1 MKMKSNSL
9 IHKLTNMKRF
19 SKCILSII
27 LIPVLPLI
35 FFSSCKIEPFPDPN
49 NPGAGAI
56 SANPTPGEIQNLVT
70 GIESGIRDNINF
82 YLDDAGVIGREI
94 YRFSSSDPRFTSDLL
109 GKGTSVLDNNTF
121 YITNPFAARYRVVK
135 NINILLDGLTNTTSA
150 DIDNVDRTIGKA
162 YANTVKAHE
171 LLMVFNLEYN
181 NGIRVDVAN
190 PDALGPFLTKEESL
204 NAINDLLNT
213 AYTDLIANAS
223 ATFPFST
230 TLYSDTAGQFA
241 KFNRALAARVAVY
254 REDWAGALTAL
265 DNSFFDIDGDLNA
278 GVFYLFSSAGGDQL
292 NPIFFPQNSSG
303 ETRVVQ
309 PSFIT
314 DAAPGD
320 TRLSKAPKRTDPT
333 TLDGLTSDYD
343 FFVYKTNVDPIPIIR
358 NEELLLIYAEA
369 KAQLGGAAN
378 LDDAVTAINNIRNA
392 ANLSN
397 YSGALTQP
405 AIIDEMLNQRRYSLF
420 GEGHRW
426 IDMRRYN
433 RLNTLPIDRSGDDV
447 WEEFPIPA
455 TE

>member
-150 DIDNVDRTIGKA
+150 DIDNVDRIIGKA

-278 GVFYLFSSAGGDQL
+278 GVFYLFSNAGGDQL
-292 NPIFFPQNSSG
+292 NPMYFPQNSSG

-392 ANLSN
+392 ANLAN
-397 YSGALTQP
+397 YSGAVTQA

-433 RLNTLPIDRSGDDV
+433 RLNTLPIDRPGDDV

>member
-1 MKMKSNSL
+1 MKMKSNTL

-19 SKCILSII
+19 SKYILSII

-49 NPGAGAI
+49 NPGADAI

-150 DIDNVDRTIGKA
+150 SIDAVARTIGKA

-171 LLMVFNLEYN
+171 LLMVFNLEYS
-181 NGIRVDVAN
+181 NGIRIDVAN
-190 PDALGPFLTKEESL
+190 PDALGPFLSKDESL

-213 AYTDLIANAS
+213 AYTDLTANAS
-223 ATFPFST
+223 AAFPFST

-278 GVFYLFSSAGGDQL
+278 GVFYLFSNAGGDQL
-292 NPIFFPQNSSG
+292 NPMYFPQNSSG

-378 LDDAVTAINNIRNA
+378 LDDAVTAINNIRHV
-392 ANLSN
+392 ANLPS
-397 YSGALTQP
+397 YSGAATQP

-433 RLNTLPIDRSGDDV
+433 RLNTLPIDRPGDDV

>member
-27 LIPVLPLI
+27 LIPVLSLI

-278 GVFYLFSSAGGDQL
+278 GVFYLFSNAGGDQL
-292 NPIFFPQNSSG
+292 NPMYFPQNSSG

-392 ANLSN
+392 ANLAN
-397 YSGALTQP
+397 YSGAVTQA

-433 RLNTLPIDRSGDDV
+433 RLNTLPIDRPGDDV

>member
-278 GVFYLFSSAGGDQL
+278 GVFYLFSNAGGDQL
-292 NPIFFPQNSSG
+292 NPMYFPQNSSG

-369 KAQLGGAAN
+369 KAQLGGTDN

-392 ANLSN
+392 ANLAN
-397 YSGALTQP
+397 YSGAVTQA

-433 RLNTLPIDRSGDDV
+433 RLNTLPIDRPGDDV